1 MNIKP
6 ARGRVVLRL
15 PREERKEEKTSSG
28 IIIPKNSKSD
38 AEARKDF
45 AEVYAVGEGKILSN
59 GVIMPMEYKPG
70 QMVLFNK
77 YAGMQVIDASEPNY
91 KYLIIRDTDIEGII
105 SE

>member
-15 PREERKEEKTSSG
+15 PRDERKEEKTSSG

-45 AEVYAVGEGKILSN
+45 AEVYAVGEGKI
-59 GVIMPMEYKPG
+59 
-70 QMVLFNK
+70 
-77 YAGMQVIDASEPNY
+77 
-91 KYLIIRDTDIEGII
+91 
-105 SE
+105 